1 LQGTKAI
8 KPMSRK
14 EGKPSGNKPGL
25 QEITRNSPEEI
36 DLIIRIEIISKID
49 LEPSTAI
56 LLEIQELILL

>member
-1 LQGTKAI
+1 
-8 KPMSRK
+8 MSRK